1 MKWIWIVALVP
12 PVLYGISNLIDK
24 VIVNGDNLDNNSW
37 AMIALG
43 TVFDLVIAV
52 PLGIYCYVTNG
63 HIFPGAAVFI
73 PLFLNGSTFTLAAW
87 LFYEAIKKE
96 DTSKAVSIFQAIP
109 AFGILL
115 GFYGLNEKLDWNIL
129 LAIALLMIGG
139 YAVSITKGKINKRML
154 VIMLL
159 SAALYAVNDYVIA
172 KFGREML
179 TQAPGCGF
187 LCSTKEVLPVILA
200 DLLGKLFFGLISL
213 FGHKQRASFLLGFKT
228 KFKLV
233 ALGSVVY
240 GAGDVVYDIAK
251 ILAPLALVQ
260 ALGCTQP
267 VFVLIGAIGLSFFYK
282 NFPQEEVDKKSL
294 FRKSFGV
301 VVMVVGGILLAI

>member
-12 PVLYGISNLIDK
+12 PILYGISNLIDK
-24 VIVNGDNLDNNSW
+24 VIVHGDNEDNNSW

-52 PLGIYCYVTNG
+52 PLGIYCWVTNG
-63 HIFPGAAVFI
+63 HILPSAAVFI
-73 PLFLNGSTFTLAAW
+73 PLFLNGSTFTVAAW
-87 LFYEAIKKE
+87 LFYESIKRE
-96 DTSKAVSIFQAIP
+96 DTSKAVSILQIIP

-115 GFYGLNEKLDWNIL
+115 SFYGLNEKLGWNIL
-129 LAIALLMIGG
+129 LAITLLMFGG
-139 YAVSITKGKINKRML
+139 YIMSITKGKINKKML
-154 VIMLL
+154 TMMLL
-159 SAALYAVNDYVIA
+159 CAGLYAVNDYVVA

-179 TQAPGCGF
+179 IQGADCGL
-187 LCSTKEVLPVILA
+187 LCSIKGVLPVILA
-200 DLLGKLFFGLISL
+200 DLFGKLFFGLISL
-213 FGHKQRASFLLGFKT
+213 LGRKQRTSFILGFKT
-228 KFKLV
+228 KLKLV

-251 ILAPLALVQ
+251 IFAPLALVQ

-267 VFVLIGAIGLSFFYK
+267 VFVLIGAVALSFFYK
-282 NFPQEEVDKKSL
+282 NFPQEEVDGKSL

-301 VVMVVGGILLAI
+301 VMMVAGGILLVI